1 MIDSS
6 VSNLAGELHSALGF
20 DNRTM
25 NRMLKVGQEV
35 VIIFY
40 ITDDNDKHKNMK
52 AMLAWNLA

>member
-40 ITDDNDKHKNMK
+40 ITDDNDKRKNMK
-52 AMLAWNLA
+52 AMLAWI